1 MRHGII
7 IQGVIFLIMTLL
19 CPEGYGDLSSAYT
32 KGTVFSTSKQG
43 DVTAKASSAK
53 TSDIPGFKGT
63 SSGSSF
69 DEKSLGESAANAASR
84 HDVSLYIAG
93 HARNRK
99 NFTINPEKDP
109 MVVNANKAVLN
120 PIKSMGEVVIEEE
133 EKKEEEGGR
142 EVTCLEGG
150 QEFTKVCMK
159 TLEIE
164 LKITPEIS
172 HKTPL
177 WCNEHWKNK
186 RLGTKYKCGG
196 CRGGDKVITQH
207 RKVHTVREEWVDT
220 CKALEANA
228 DKGICR
234 YVSAEKGDKETRTLQ
249 GEVIEKEAKEKKTY
263 ENEPITR
270 DHWWERYT
278 YACLKESGDGCA
290 SLKARGCVQKRSVCV
305 ETVGGVCVQWKQTYQ
320 CPSSKKTRKRYKLKG
335 DKSPFCMT
343 GNCVDASYEGN
354 TELFDA
360 MSHLYVLREA
370 QKDMGTDNISIFKGQ
385 VRTCRKNCVNFRDCC
400 TAGKGWGVSL
410 SLSECDGEEKELAE
424 WRTKNRCVLVGT
436 YCTEK
441 DPFGLVCWR
450 KKTSFCCF
458 GTKLSKIIQEQGR
471 AQLRMGWGD
480 PKNPDCRG
488 LSPKELSELDFSRMD
503 LSSLHA
509 DIQANFKPQSTDK
522 MAKELNL
529 DRVRTNMTHLAK
541 KVTLSSEVS
550 QKATK

>member
-1 MRHGII
+1 MHRIIRQGGIRKSVI
-7 IQGVIFLIMTLL
+7 TQGVIFLIMTLL
-19 CPEGYGDLSSAYT
+19 CKEGYGDLSSAYT
-32 KGTVFSTSKQG
+32 KGTAFSTSKQE

-69 DEKSLGESAANAASR
+69 DEKSLGESAASAASR

-109 MVVNANKAVLN
+109 MVVNANKAVLD
-120 PIKSMGEVVIEEE
+120 PIKTMGEVVIDEE
-133 EKKEEEGGR
+133 EKKEHEGGR

-172 HKTPL
+172 HMKKVNTCSGHDYRELGKDMFNPGGYDY
-177 WCNEHWKNK
+177 CDGSRSSSCS
-186 RLGTKYKCGG
+186 RLE
-196 CRGGDKVITQH
+196 KVITQH
-207 RKVHTVREEWVDT
+207 RKVEIVREEWVDT
-220 CKALEANA
+220 CKGLEANA

-234 YVSAEKGDKETRTLQ
+234 YVSAEHGNEETRTLQ

-370 QKDMGTDNISIFKGQ
+370 QKDMGTDNISCLVSGSAMDD
-385 VRTCRKNCVNFRDCC
+385 VR
-400 TAGKGWGVSL
+400 S
-410 SLSECDGEEKELAE
+410 
-424 WRTKNRCVLVGT
+424 
-436 YCTEK
+436 
-441 DPFGLVCWR
+441 
-450 KKTSFCCF
+450 
-458 GTKLSKIIQEQGR
+458 QG
-471 AQLRMGWGD
+471 
-480 PKNPDCRG
+480 
-488 LSPKELSELDFSRMD
+488 SD
-503 LSSLHA
+503 LSANTNRSSIRSDVEAMQSDHQHA
-509 DIQANFKPQSTDK
+509 IASGSNDLMGEGNSVKQHQTYEQNKGAIRRLG
-522 MAKELNL
+522 E
-529 DRVRTNMTHLAK
+529 RGIG
-541 KVTLSSEVS
+541 EVGQIVDDVKNIKLGES
-550 QKATK
+550 QQR

>member
-1 MRHGII
+1 
-7 IQGVIFLIMTLL
+7 MTLL
-19 CPEGYGDLSSAYT
+19 CKEGYGDLSSAYN
-32 KGTVFSTSKQG
+32 KGTAFSTSKQG
-43 DVTAKASSAK
+43 DVASKASSAK

-84 HDVSLYIAG
+84 HDVSTYISG

-109 MVVNANKAVLN
+109 MVVNANKAVLD

-133 EKKEEEGGR
+133 EKKEHEGGL

-164 LKITPEIS
+164 LKITPEKS
-172 HKTPL
+172 HKSKR
-177 WCNEHWKNK
+177 WCIGHW
-186 RLGTKYKCGG
+186 RSSWRGTKYDCGG
-196 CRGGDKVITQH
+196 CRGGDKVITQE

-220 CKALEANA
+220 CKGLEANA

-234 YVSAEKGDKETRTLQ
+234 YVSAEKGEKETRTLQ
-249 GEVIEKEAKEKKTY
+249 GEVIEKEAKEKKF
-263 ENEPITR
+263 ENEPITQ

-290 SLKARGCVQKRSVCV
+290 SLKARGCVQKGSVCV

-335 DKSPFCMT
+335 YKSPFCMT

-360 MSHLYVLREA
+360 MSHLYVLSEA
-370 QKDMGTDNISIFKGQ
+370 QKDIRANIGIFKGQ
-385 VRTCRKNCVNFRDCC
+385 ERACRKNCVGFRDCC
-400 TAGKGWGVSL
+400 TTGKGWGVSMNL
-410 SLSECDGEEKELAE
+410 SSCNGEEQELAE

-436 YCTEK
+436 YCVEK
-441 DPFGLVCWR
+441 GPLGRGCFR

-471 AQLRMGWGD
+471 AQLGLGWGD

-488 LSPKELSELDFSRMD
+488 FSTEGLSRLDFSRMD
-503 LSSLHA
+503 LSALHA
-509 DIQANFKPQSTDK
+509 DIQANFKPQSPDK

-541 KVTLSSEVS
+541 KVTVSSEIS
-550 QKATK
+550 EKDTKR